1 MLVNTCIDQS
11 PGIGYNEIGLTFD
24 VTHTRFLNR
33 KGWFMSQDNSPQLM
47 LEPIESTTLTELVA
61 QRLVAL
67 LSNGTLRPGDKLPPE
82 RELAQVL
89 NVGRTTVREALKLLT
104 LGGLLEAK
112 RGDGTYVR
120 RTFTDFL
127 SKQIEW
133 PVLLSVQE
141 LDMIAEVR
149 EGLEAKSARL
159 AAERATPEQVEK
171 ISVFQKLLEFEG
183 RDIERETEV
192 DLEFHHAIADA
203 SHNVLLCRLML
214 SLQNILRQY
223 IALSNQMTDRIESTV
238 AEHRPIYEAIAA
250 GDPDAAERA
259 MLDHLASSKTWILKA
274 INRKKEAQSI

>member
-1 MLVNTCIDQS
+1 M
-11 PGIGYNEIGLTFD
+11 
-24 VTHTRFLNR
+24 
-33 KGWFMSQDNSPQLM
+33 PQENPPPIL
-47 LEPIESTTLTELVA
+47 LEPIEQTTMTELVA

-67 LSNGTLRPGDKLPPE
+67 LSNGSLRPGDKLPPE
-82 RELAQVL
+82 RDLAQLL

-120 RTFTDFL
+120 REFTNFL
-127 SKQIEW
+127 SQQIEW

-141 LDMIAEVR
+141 VDMIVEVR
-149 EGLEAKSARL
+149 EGLEARAARL
-159 AAERATPEQVEK
+159 AAERATPEEIEK
-171 ISVFQKLLEFEG
+171 IGVYKELLEIEG
-183 RDIERETEV
+183 RDIGRETEL
-192 DLEFHHAIADA
+192 DLKFHHAIADA

-223 IALSNQMTDRIESTV
+223 IALSNQLTDRIETTV

-250 GDPDAAERA
+250 GDQDAAERA

-274 INRKKEAQSI
+274 INQKMDIR